1 MKGNWQQQLCPR
13 ALGALAMSYPDKEM
27 SSNLTKR
34 LHALPAS
41 IVHDVMRAQGLGQMV
56 LPPTIRP
63 IAPGSKLTG
72 PAFTVSGR
80 AVQDHD
86 AHETLLAWTAMLS
99 RVPAGH
105 VLVMQPN
112 DNSVAH
118 MGELS
123 AEALTLRGVLGAIID
138 GGCRDV
144 DRINAVGLPVF
155 CRYFTPLDVV
165 GRWLPVACGEPVTI
179 GDWTIATCDFVVADT
194 DGICIVPR
202 EHAAATA
209 AAGEAAMSAENL
221 VRTAILA
228 GVDPETAYRRHG
240 KF

>member
-1 MKGNWQQQLCPR
+1 
-13 ALGALAMSYPDKEM
+13 MSNPGTEAP
-27 SSNLTKR
+27 
-34 LHALPAS
+34 LHWHERFRGLPAS
-41 IVHDVMRAQGLGQMV
+41 IVHDILRAQGLGQRV
-56 LPPTIRP
+56 LPPSLRP
-63 IAPGSKLTG
+63 IAPGSRLSG

-80 AVQDHD
+80 SVHNHD
-86 AHETLLAWTAMLS
+86 AHETLLAWTEMLS

-112 DNSVAH
+112 DSSVAH

-123 AEALTLRGVLGAIID
+123 AEALTLRGVLGAVID

-144 DRINAVGLPVF
+144 DRVNSIGLPVF

-165 GRWLPVACGEPVTI
+165 GRWLPDRFGDPVTI
-179 GDWTIATCDFVVADT
+179 GEWEIATGDIIVADT
-194 DGICIVPR
+194 DGICVVP
-202 EHAAATA
+202 HAHAEQVAEAA
-209 AAGEAAMSAENL
+209 EAAMMAENL

>member
-1 MKGNWQQQLCPR
+1 MTDL
-13 ALGALAMSYPDKEM
+13 
-27 SSNLTKR
+27 LTR
-34 LHALPAS
+34 YHALPAS
-41 IVHDVMRAQGLGQMV
+41 IVHDVMRAAGVGQRV
-56 LPPTIRP
+56 LPPTLRP
-63 IAPGSKLTG
+63 IAPGMKLAG
-72 PAFTVSGR
+72 LAFTVSGR
-80 AVQDHD
+80 AVNDHD
-86 AHETLLAWTAMLS
+86 AHETLLAWTGMLS

-112 DNSVAH
+112 DSSIAH

-123 AEALTLRGVLGAIID
+123 AEALTLRGVLGAVID

-144 DRINAVGLPVF
+144 DRVTEIGLPVF

-165 GRWLPVACGEPVTI
+165 GRWLPDRFGEPVVI
-179 GDWTIATCDFVVADT
+179 GGHEIATGDMVAADT
-194 DGICIVPR
+194 DGICIVPAA
-202 EHAAATA
+202 HAAAVADA
-209 AAGEAAMSAENL
+209 AEAAMRAENL

>member
-1 MKGNWQQQLCPR
+1 MGEPRNAAALNLQQR
-13 ALGALAMSYPDKEM
+13 FLG
-27 SSNLTKR
+27 
-34 LHALPAS
+34 LPAS
-41 IVHDVMRAQGLGQMV
+41 IVHDVMRAQGLGQRV
-56 LPPTIRP
+56 LPPTIRA
-63 IAPGSKLTG
+63 IAPGSKLSG

-80 AVQDHD
+80 SVHDHD

-105 VLVMQPN
+105 VLVLQPN
-112 DNSVAH
+112 DSIIAH

-123 AEALTLRGVLGAIID
+123 AEALALRGVLGAVID

-144 DRINAVGLPVF
+144 DRINSIGLPVF

-165 GRWLPVACGEPVTI
+165 GRWLPDRFEEPVVI
-179 GDWTIATCDFVVADT
+179 GDWAINPRDIIVADT
-194 DGICIVPR
+194 DGICVVPR
-202 EHAAATA
+202 VHAEQVASAA
-209 AAGEAAMSAENL
+209 EAAMNTENL

-228 GVDPETAYRRHG
+228 GIDPETAYRRHG

>member
-1 MKGNWQQQLCPR
+1 MTKPSN
-13 ALGALAMSYPDKEM
+13 EM
-27 SSNLTKR
+27 PANLR
-34 LHALPAS
+34 QRFQGVPAS
-41 IVHDVMRAQGLGQMV
+41 IVHDVMRAQGLGQRV

-63 IAPGSKLTG
+63 IAQGTKLTG

-80 AVQDHD
+80 SVHDHD

-99 RVPAGH
+99 RVPANH

-112 DNSVAH
+112 DSSIAH

-123 AEALTLRGVLGAIID
+123 AEALTLRGVLGAVID

-144 DRINAVGLPVF
+144 DRVNAIGLPVF

-165 GRWLPVACGEPVTI
+165 GRWLPDRFGEPIII
-179 GDWTIATCDFVVADT
+179 GDWEINTGDVIVADT
-194 DGICIVPR
+194 DGICVVPQA
-202 EHAAATA
+202 HAEQVASAAETA
-209 AAGEAAMSAENL
+209 MNAENL

-228 GVDPETAYRRHG
+228 GIDPETAYRRHG

>member
-1 MKGNWQQQLCPR
+1 MRNANTYPASNWHER
-13 ALGALAMSYPDKEM
+13 FRDV
-27 SSNLTKR
+27 
-34 LHALPAS
+34 PAS
-41 IVHDVMRAQGLGQMV
+41 IVHDVLRAQGLGPGV
-56 LPPTIRP
+56 LPPALRP
-63 IAPGSKLTG
+63 IAPGSALIG

-80 AVQDHD
+80 PVHQHD

-112 DNSVAH
+112 DSSVAH

-123 AEALTLRGVLGAIID
+123 AEALKLRGVLGAVID

-144 DRINAVGLPVF
+144 DRVKSIGLPVF

-165 GRWLPVACGEPVTI
+165 GRWLPDRLGEPLTI
-179 GDWTIATCDFVVADT
+179 GDCKIATGDIVVADT
-194 DGICIVPR
+194 DGICLVPHAHA
-202 EHAAATA
+202 EQVAAAA
-209 AAGEAAMSAENL
+209 QAAMQAENR

-228 GVDPETAYRRHG
+228 GIDPETAYRRHG

>member
-1 MKGNWQQQLCPR
+1 
-13 ALGALAMSYPDKEM
+13 MSHSNKEM
-27 SSNLTKR
+27 SLSLSQR
-34 LHALPAS
+34 LHGLSAS
-41 IVHDVMRAQGLGQMV
+41 IVHDVMRAHGLGQRV

-63 IAPGSKLTG
+63 IAQGSKLTG
-72 PAFTVSGR
+72 PAFTVSGST
-80 AVQDHD
+80 VHDQD

-99 RVPAGH
+99 CVPANH

-123 AEALTLRGVLGAIID
+123 AEALTLRGVLGAVID

-144 DRINAVGLPVF
+144 DRINSIGLPVF

-165 GRWLPVACGEPVTI
+165 GRWVPEAFGEPVTI
-179 GDWTIATCDFVVADT
+179 GDWTIATGDFVVADT

-202 EHAAATA
+202 EHAATAA

-228 GVDPETAYRRHG
+228 GVDPETAYRWHG

>member
-1 MKGNWQQQLCPR
+1 MQQRFQ
-13 ALGALAMSYPDKEM
+13 G
-27 SSNLTKR
+27 
-34 LHALPAS
+34 LPAS
-41 IVHDVMRAQGLGQMV
+41 IVHDVMRAHGLGQRV

-63 IAPGSKLTG
+63 IAPGTRLSG

-86 AHETLLAWTAMLS
+86 PHETLLAWTAMLS
-99 RVPAGH
+99 RVPAQH

-112 DNSVAH
+112 DSQIAH

-144 DRINAVGLPVF
+144 DRVNQIGLPVF

-165 GRWLPVACGEPVTI
+165 GRWLPDRLGEPLVI
-179 GDWTIATCDFVVADT
+179 GGWEICTGDIMVADT
-194 DGICIVPR
+194 DGICVVPQAHA
-202 EHAAATA
+202 EQVAAAAET
-209 AAGEAAMSAENL
+209 AMSAENR
-221 VRTAILA
+221 VRSAILA
-228 GVDPETAYRRHG
+228 GVDPETAYRQHG

>member
-1 MKGNWQQQLCPR
+1 MNKPDSGPSAEMH
-13 ALGALAMSYPDKEM
+13 ALFCD
-27 SSNLTKR
+27 
-34 LHALPAS
+34 LPAS
-41 IVHDVMRAQGLGQMV
+41 IVHDVMRAIGLRQGV

-63 IAPGSKLTG
+63 IAQGLRLAG

-80 AVQDHD
+80 PVKNHD

-99 RVPAGH
+99 RVPHGH

-112 DNSVAH
+112 DNRVAH

-123 AEALTLRGVLGAIID
+123 AEALTLRGVIGAVID

-144 DRINAVGLPVF
+144 ERINRVGLPVF

-165 GRWLPVACGEPVTI
+165 GSWLPDRFGEPVVI
-179 GDWTIATCDFVVADT
+179 GGCEIATGDVVVADT
-194 DGICIVPR
+194 DGICVVPSDHA
-202 EHAAATA
+202 EAVAAAARTA
-209 AAGEAAMSAENL
+209 MNAENL
-221 VRTAILA
+221 VRTAILD

>member
-1 MKGNWQQQLCPR
+1 MNIAATDP
-13 ALGALAMSYPDKEM
+13 PP
-27 SSNLTKR
+27 NLDER
-34 LHALPAS
+34 FRRLPAS
-41 IVHDVMRAQGLGQMV
+41 IVHDVMRALGLGQTV

-63 IAPGSKLTG
+63 IAPGTHLSG

-80 AVQDHD
+80 AVVDHD

-99 RVPAGH
+99 RVPAAH

-112 DNSVAH
+112 DSCIAH

-123 AEALTLRGVLGAIID
+123 AEALILRGVLGAVID

-144 DRINAVGLPVF
+144 ERINAIGLPVF

-165 GRWLPVACGEPVTI
+165 GRWLPDGLGAPVAI
-179 GDWTIATCDFVVADT
+179 GGHAIATGDIIVADT
-194 DGICIVPR
+194 DGICVVPQA
-202 EHAAATA
+202 HAHDVATA
-209 AAGEAAMSAENL
+209 AQAAIKAENR

-228 GVDPETAYRRHG
+228 GVDPETAYRHHG

>member
-1 MKGNWQQQLCPR
+1 
-13 ALGALAMSYPDKEM
+13 M
-27 SSNLTKR
+27 SSSSTDTAMGWHER
-34 LHALPAS
+34 FSSLPAS
-41 IVHDVMRAQGLGQMV
+41 IVHDVLRAQGLGQRV
-56 LPPTIRP
+56 LPPALRP
-63 IAPGSKLTG
+63 ISLGSKLSG
-72 PAFTVSGR
+72 PAFSVSGR
-80 AVQDHD
+80 PVHNHD
-86 AHETLLAWTAMLS
+86 AHETLLAWTSMLS

-112 DNSVAH
+112 DSSVAH

-123 AEALTLRGVLGAIID
+123 AEALTLRGVLGAVID

-144 DRINAVGLPVF
+144 DRVNSIGLPVF

-165 GRWLPVACGEPVTI
+165 GRWLPDRFGDPVTI
-179 GDWTIATCDFVVADT
+179 GDWEIATGDIVVADT
-194 DGICIVPR
+194 DGICVVPR
-202 EHAAATA
+202 AHAEQVAAAA
-209 AAGEAAMSAENL
+209 EAAMQAENL

>member
-1 MKGNWQQQLCPR
+1 MGGTDTATDWQAR
-13 ALGALAMSYPDKEM
+13 FRDV
-27 SSNLTKR
+27 
-34 LHALPAS
+34 PAS
-41 IVHDVMRAQGLGQMV
+41 IVHDVMRAQGLGPNV
-56 LPPTIRP
+56 LPPALRP
-63 IAPGSKLTG
+63 IAPGSRLAG

-80 AVQDHD
+80 RVVNHD

-112 DNSVAH
+112 DSDVAH

-123 AEALTLRGVLGAIID
+123 AEALSLRGVLGAVID

-144 DRINAVGLPVF
+144 DRVNAIGLPVF
-155 CRYFTPLDVV
+155 CRYSTPLDVV
-165 GRWLPVACGEPVTI
+165 GRWLPDGFGDPVRI
-179 GDWTIATCDFVVADT
+179 GDCTIASGDIIVADT
-194 DGICIVPR
+194 DGICVVPGA
-202 EHAAATA
+202 HGAAVAAAATA
-209 AAGEAAMSAENL
+209 AMQAENR
-221 VRTAILA
+221 VRSAILA